1 MLGSIVLRRG
11 TGKSHVSRKMFGF
24 VAALAAITLSVG
36 VLAPAGPAFADVD
49 SATLSQ
55 SKSVVDAQASY
66 EPGDTFQYEIQ
77 VGCSSTNDPACYNA
91 VLTDALPA
99 PLVLDPSDPTPV
111 SAATNPSA
119 PVDIALN
126 GNTGF
131 TVRPSQAPGGQ
142 PGLRAGG
149 SMTVF
154 VSVLVPT
161 TTSGEFNG
169 RTITNTSIA
178 VADNALQVEASA
190 DVTLV
195 VSTTLL
201 ASLTKSASPTST
213 IPAAPGRTVD
223 WTLVPGNASNQ
234 TVDTIT
240 VQDPTTPPGPFGY
253 LDITGVDIVEPAGAT
268 GHTTQYFVDGVWTD
282 QVPDPISLAKGA
294 RVVFTG
300 TFAPG
305 VTGSVVVHSVTND
318 TVTTIPDGQSVSV
331 VNDASTSVSK
341 AGTQSPQVTDDAAV
355 TIAAQDPDVAITK
368 TFADSTLV
376 AGQSTVALITAT
388 NGAQDVQ
395 RLTVTEPSAG
405 QPGFT
410 AQGLQFTG
418 FGNALAWP
426 DAATSAT
433 ITYTYADCT
442 SAPLTT
448 TTSDTLPAAE
458 AGCTVEGFTV
468 TFESLG
474 DGIASASY
482 AVLPL
487 QVKALP
493 VTTTV
498 ALSSTNFVDTEVV
511 NSDAAS
517 GRADTSASFTV
528 DPLRVG
534 TVVSKSITPDSVYAV
549 PGADTM
555 IALSGKVS
563 DDSTVGSQSLTIS
576 DPADPAAS
584 TDFWDAF
591 VPTTIENTDIP
602 QCSSLTVNYWSESAG
617 AWTTFE
623 GADAVVG
630 PVQGWSFT
638 IPTALRSDIGGIQFV
653 FLPTCDETLPPGFD
667 VLPRMAV
674 DVRDYNDTEVV
685 YTNEVQ
691 SEVFNPDA
699 IVPRVTDDASDTIT
713 LVPIDDGPGPDFV
726 DKTWLDPDSVPALSE
741 GVRTARIG
749 WSTVGLNITTMTLTD
764 PASQGELDN
773 VATSVYDAFDLV
785 AIKPITSATDPLIV
799 NDVVSKVE
807 LYSDSEDAW
816 VDITSAA
823 CAAGCTGTFGGYT
836 LTSAQQLDTLG
847 VRVTLTERTAGA
859 GVGASYDRR
868 PFDLDFRVRDVLRS
882 NPTQYVLGDFHPYTY
897 NTSNAGLVNNTV
909 NARAVNPS
917 IDFDRQS
924 GDSDVIQIIDSP
936 INVGLTK
943 TFDQDVLGKPADG
956 TPAEDYPLISAA
968 ITATNNSA
976 TRVASMLID
985 DPAASQADPTVFD
998 ALNLY
1003 SIDTITAPSGLTLA
1017 NASVT
1022 LVREG
1027 GTDAAI
1033 TVAAAQALTPA
1044 ELTDVI
1050 GVSVLFADAAN
1061 RPAIAPAATG
1071 TVNLTWQLRSTT
1083 RSGGQPVEI
1092 TQPGGEP
1099 LVNVAHTALD
1109 SPSRIPCP
1117 GDGCSTGEATAS
1129 DSFNIVAA
1137 DYSITTSKSINPS
1150 SVIENG
1156 SMTYVSSLRARSDGN
1171 ARTYLMTVSDSTSTF
1186 WNTMDYVSSRVTVP
1200 RPVNQIAMDALV
1212 DNDDHAI
1219 TYTVDAGTLVV
1230 LCDGVAVTD
1239 SSPCWVSGTWT
1250 SATPGS
1256 SLSLALPT
1264 GVTADQVVGVRY
1276 RAQQVE
1282 DGAVVVWERPYNP
1295 LLNYAVTTQRRET
1308 LRSDP
1313 AVEVSTTRPGVAPN
1327 PGETESGRIT
1337 NTVVTDGD
1345 ARFGAQQTFTD
1356 HEEATTST
1364 LVTHQVNAIKVTKT
1378 RGSTPTVP
1386 SQSLIPYVMVVENT
1400 GQWDMTG
1407 FEVVDQIT
1415 PVDGSSP
1422 LVEPDPARYTFSVT
1436 GTGAPSGSAGFSAS
1450 LDETTGTLSI
1460 VNSDP
1465 DFVFKSGW
1473 TLRIAA
1479 DLNFRPGLSPNVSV
1493 QNTVTAT
1500 SDRDFERCESTT
1512 TNLVP
1517 KPLETNVAACSADTT
1532 VSPRASAT
1540 VALKKW
1546 VKGDDAGDP
1555 AVNGD
1560 DDLGVLN
1567 VTGPGSACNPSID
1580 GITDDGFYSYPCTPI
1595 TRPGGE
1601 ETWRLDFL
1609 NTGNTNAKIIAT
1621 VDTLPSVGDRG
1632 VIVNSLRGSQFPV
1645 SLVGKVESNITS
1657 IRNSEHATV
1666 TAFFSTQV
1674 LGTDCNQN
1682 AIKVYT
1688 ENATPSPSCDFG
1700 WMEFTAD
1707 TPEAALTGAR
1717 SIKYVVTFANPDA
1730 TIPAP
1735 GLAPGETLSIM
1746 YNTRTPSVLPK
1757 ETAIGQGISV
1767 AYNSF
1772 AGASRSVA
1780 TATQSERGEMVL
1792 EPQKV
1797 GIATVTGQLQMQ
1809 KTVEAP
1815 QFSVP
1820 IELPETYPLLVTCVS
1835 GGQTAAL
1842 VYASGADA
1850 SRPSV
1855 NADGGIL
1862 IYDDPTG
1869 PVNLPLFADCTVIE
1883 DPVPAGVT
1891 STINPATAVMADRDL
1906 SGDTRIWD
1914 GYSGDPQEAFFAITN
1929 EFTAGGFT
1937 VSKTVD
1943 NSGAVDQDGTPIQ
1956 YSATFDF
1963 EASCTYLD
1971 QEALAEADQTFSLA
1985 DGESKA
1991 FTGIPTGAECT
2002 VTETATGDAAST
2014 SVSLTEDGGEPVVTA
2029 GTTTQFTVGEG
2040 DATVTLAD
2048 FVNTYTVGSIEIA
2061 KSVIGAG
2068 RDAWGSGP
2076 FEVQLVCTLDGAVTN
2091 PVYDATHELT
2101 RVGDTWT
2108 FSTWR
2113 VDNLPT
2119 GAQCAVSETDD
2130 AGATESTLD
2139 PESGTVTI
2147 GVAGEEGEIALVT
2160 VTNDFR
2166 VGGLNIA
2173 KVVTG
2178 PGEEPF
2184 GAGPF
2189 VFDVSCTYE
2198 DAVVYSGEL
2207 SVVNDGS
2214 GEPIISDTITG
2225 IPVGAECTVTETDD
2239 GSADATPAPVTVT
2252 IPDVDEEGNP
2262 QVVTTDP
2269 FVNEF
2274 SAAVITLTKNLEGP
2288 GAEQEYATSAVFTVL
2303 VTCQLEGPDD
2313 TMVTLLSRSYG
2324 ITGGETIELTDA
2336 DGNPVRMPYGAH
2348 CFGDETATGG
2358 ATTAVV
2364 KPDNYDDGLV
2374 VAADSELQTLA
2385 LVATNT
2391 FDLGSL
2397 QLSKIVTG
2405 TAAADNASKRFLLSL
2420 TCSLDQGQ
2428 AEPTILFD
2436 NEIVEITGG
2445 QTITVDDLPI
2455 GAECFVAETDNG
2467 GANAV
2472 TISHSTSAMPAVVTA
2487 DGDAVITVTN
2497 TFTKPLPATGVDS
2510 QALLVAGGV
2519 ALLLIIAGVVVMIVM
2534 RRRRQD

>member
-1 MLGSIVLRRG
+1 
-11 TGKSHVSRKMFGF
+11 MFGF
-24 VAALAAITLSVG
+24 VGAVAALTLSVG
-36 VLAPAGPAFADVD
+36 VLAPAPAFADED

-55 SKSVVDAQASY
+55 SKTVVDAQPSY

-77 VGCSSTNDPACYNA
+77 IGCSSTNDPACYSA
-91 VLTDALPA
+91 VLTDTLPA

-111 SAATNPSA
+111 STATNPTA

-126 GNTGF
+126 GNNGF

-149 SMTVF
+149 SMSVF

-178 VADNALQVEASA
+178 DADNALEVRASA

-195 VSTTLL
+195 VATTLV

-213 IPAAPGRTVD
+213 IPAAPGRAVD
-223 WTLVPGNASNQ
+223 WTLVAGNASNQ

-240 VQDPTTPPGPFGY
+240 VQDPTTPPGPFDY
-253 LDITGVDIVEPAGAT
+253 LDITGIDVVEPAGAT

-282 QVPDPISLAKGA
+282 TVPVPLSLAKGT
-294 RVVFTG
+294 RVIFTG

-305 VTGSVVVHSVTND
+305 TSGSVVVHSVTND
-318 TVTTIPDGQSVSV
+318 TVSTIPDGQSVSV
-331 VNDASTSVSK
+331 INDAATTVSR

-368 TFADSTLV
+368 NFADSTLV
-376 AGQSTVALITAT
+376 AGQSTLALITAT
-388 NGAQDVQ
+388 NGAQNVQ
-395 RLTVTEPSAG
+395 RMTVTEPSAG

-410 AQGLQFTG
+410 AQGLTFTG

-433 ITYTYADCT
+433 ITYTYSDCT
-442 SAPLTT
+442 SEPVTT
-448 TTSDTLPAAE
+448 TDNDTLPAPE

-468 TFESLG
+468 TFAAVG
-474 DGIASASY
+474 DLIASASY
-482 AVLPL
+482 AALPL
-487 QVKALP
+487 QVTALP

-498 ALSSTNFVDTEVV
+498 ALSSTNVVDTEVV
-511 NSDAAS
+511 NSEDAS
-517 GRADTSASFTV
+517 GRADASASFTI
-528 DPLRVG
+528 DPLRLD
-534 TVVSKSITPDSVYAV
+534 TVVSKTITPDRAYAV
-549 PGADTM
+549 PGADTKVV
-555 IALSGKVS
+555 LSGKVS
-563 DDSTVGSQSLTIS
+563 DDSTVGSERLVIS
-576 DPADPAAS
+576 DPVDPAAS
-584 TDFWDAF
+584 PAFWDAF
-591 VPTTIENTDIP
+591 VPTAIENTDIP
-602 QCSSLTVNYWSESAG
+602 RCSSLTLRYWSESAG
-617 AWTTFE
+617 AWTTFA
-623 GADAVVG
+623 GADEVVG
-630 PVQGWSFT
+630 PVQGWSYT

-653 FLPTCDETLPPGFD
+653 FLPTCEDTLPPGFD

-674 DVRDYNDTEVV
+674 EVRDYDDTEVV

-713 LVPIDDGPGPDFV
+713 LLPIDDGPGPDFV
-726 DKTWLDPDSVPALSE
+726 DKTWRDPDSVPALSE

-764 PASQGELDN
+764 PASAGELAD

-785 AIKPITSATDPLIV
+785 AIKPITSVTDPLIS

-807 LYSDSEDAW
+807 LYSDTDDAW

-836 LTSAQQLDTLG
+836 LSSAQQLDTLG
-847 VRVTLTERTAGA
+847 VRFTFTERVSGT

-897 NTSNAGLVNNTV
+897 NTGNAGLVNNTV

-936 INVGLTK
+936 INVALTK

-1044 ELTDVI
+1044 DLADVI
-1050 GVSVLFADAAN
+1050 GISVLFADTAN
-1061 RPAIAPAATG
+1061 RPAIASAAKG
-1071 TVNLTWQLRSTT
+1071 TVNLTWQLRATT
-1083 RSGGQPVEI
+1083 RSGGQPVQI

-1117 GDGCSTGEATAS
+1117 GDGCSTGETTAS

-1137 DYSITTSKSINPS
+1137 DYSITTSKTINPS

-1156 SMTYVSSLRARSDGN
+1156 SKTYVSSLRARSDGN

-1186 WNTMDYVSSRVTVP
+1186 WNTMDYVSSRITVP

-1219 TYTVDAGTLVV
+1219 AYALDAGTLVV

-1239 SSPCWVSGTWT
+1239 TSPCWVSGTWT
-1250 SATPGS
+1250 SVTPGAS
-1256 SLSLALPT
+1256 VSLALPSA
-1264 GVTADQVVGVRY
+1264 VTADQVVGVRY
-1276 RAQQVE
+1276 RAQEIV
-1282 DGAVVVWERPYNP
+1282 GGSVVVWERPYNP
-1295 LLNYAVTTQRRET
+1295 QLNYAVTTQRRDT

-1313 AVEVSTTRPGVAPN
+1313 TVAVSTTRPGVAPN

-1337 NTVVTDGD
+1337 NTVVSDGN
-1345 ARFGAQQTFTD
+1345 ARFGPQQTFTD

-1364 LVTHQVNAIKVTKT
+1364 LVTHQVNAIKVTKS

-1386 SQSLIPYVMVVENT
+1386 SQSLIPYALVVENT

-1422 LVEPDPARYTFSVT
+1422 LVEPDPTRYTFSVT

-1465 DFVFKSGW
+1465 NFVFRSGW
-1473 TLRIAA
+1473 SLRVAA
-1479 DLNFRPGLSPNVSV
+1479 DLSFRPGLSPNVTV
-1493 QNTVTAT
+1493 QNSVTAT

-1517 KPLETNVAACSADTT
+1517 KPVENNVPTCSADTT
-1532 VSPRASAT
+1532 VTPRASAT

-1555 AVNGD
+1555 AVTGD

-1567 VTGPGSACNPSID
+1567 AVGPGSACNPSSE
-1580 GITDDGFYSYPCTPI
+1580 GLTSDGFYSYPCTPI

-1609 NTGNTNAKIIAT
+1609 NTGNTHAKIIAA
-1621 VDTLPSVGDRG
+1621 VDTLPSVGDVG

-1645 SLVGKVESNITS
+1645 SLVGKVGSNITG
-1657 IRNSEHATV
+1657 IRNGEHATV

-1674 LGTDCNQN
+1674 LGTTCNEN

-1688 ENATPSPSCDFG
+1688 ENAAPSPSCDFG
-1700 WMEFTAD
+1700 WTEFTPD
-1707 TPEAALTGAR
+1707 TPESALTGAR
-1717 SIKYVVTFANPDA
+1717 SIKFVATFANPDA
-1730 TIPAP
+1730 VIPAP
-1735 GLAPGETLSIM
+1735 GLAPGETLSILF
-1746 YNTRTPSVLPK
+1746 NTRTPSVLPK
-1757 ETAIGQGISV
+1757 ETAIGQGVSI

-1780 TATQSERGEMVL
+1780 STTQNERGEMVL

-1797 GIATVTGQLQMQ
+1797 GIATSTGQLQMQ

-1815 QFSVP
+1815 QFATS
-1820 IELPETYPLLVTCVS
+1820 IDLPETYPLLVTCVS
-1835 GGQTAAL
+1835 GGQTAEL

-1855 NADGGIL
+1855 SADGSIL

-1869 PVNLPLFADCTVIE
+1869 PVNLPLFADCTVVE
-1883 DPVPAGVT
+1883 DPIPAGVT
-1891 STINPATAVMADRDL
+1891 STVDPGAAVMADRDL

-1943 NSGAVDQDGTPIQ
+1943 NSGAVDQDGTPIR

-1971 QEALAEADQTFSLA
+1971 QEALVDADQSFSLA
-1985 DGESKA
+1985 DGESKT
-1991 FTGIPTGAECT
+1991 FTGVPTGAECT
-2002 VTETATGDAAST
+2002 VTETGTGDAAST
-2014 SVSLTEDGGEPVVTA
+2014 SVDLTENGGQPVVTE
-2029 GTTTQFTVGEG
+2029 GTSAQFTVGEG

-2061 KSVIGAG
+2061 KNVIGAG

-2091 PVYDATHELT
+2091 PVYDDTHQLT
-2101 RVGDTWT
+2101 RIGDTWEFT
-2108 FSTWR
+2108 TWR
-2113 VDNLPT
+2113 VDNLPS
-2119 GAQCAVSETDD
+2119 GAECAVSETDD
-2130 AGATESTLD
+2130 AGATASTLE
-2139 PESGTVTI
+2139 PANGAVTI
-2147 GVAGEEGEIALVT
+2147 GDEGEEGGLASVV

-2166 VGGLNIA
+2166 VGGLNVA
-2173 KVVTG
+2173 KVVEG
-2178 PGEEPF
+2178 PGEDPF
-2184 GAGPF
+2184 GTGPF
-2189 VFDVSCTYE
+2189 VFAVSCTYE
-2198 DAVVYSGEL
+2198 ESTVYTGEL
-2207 SVVNDGS
+2207 RVVNDGS
-2214 GEPIISDTITG
+2214 VDPIISDTITG

-2239 GSADATPAPVTVT
+2239 GGADATPAPVTVT
-2252 IPDVDEEGNP
+2252 IPDVDQDLQP
-2262 QVVTTDP
+2262 TVVTAA
-2269 FVNEF
+2269 FANEF
-2274 SAAVITLTKNLEGP
+2274 SAAVLTLTKELEGE

-2313 TMVTLLSRSYG
+2313 KMLTLLSRSYE

-2336 DGNPVRMPYGAH
+2336 DGNPVRMPFGAH
-2348 CFGDETATGG
+2348 CFGEETVTGG
-2358 ATTAVV
+2358 ATTSVV
-2364 KPDNYDDGLV
+2364 NPDNYDDGLV
-2374 VAADSELQTLA
+2374 VEADSELQTLA

-2397 QLSKIVTG
+2397 QLTKVVTG

-2445 QTITVDDLPI
+2445 QTITVDELPI

-2487 DGDAVITVTN
+2487 DGDAVILVTN

-2510 QALLVAGGV
+2510 QGLLVAGGV
-2519 ALLLIIAGVVVMIVM
+2519 AALLIIGGIVVMIVV
-2534 RRRRQD
+2534 RRRRRD